1 MENKT
6 SLRHPIFHHSICF
19 TLQQFNILKEVP
31 LTWFIPLAISFWNR
45 GEIYSFLLWLLLV
58 TPLPYPRGRQ
68 EAGNFEKRL
77 LVSRSA
83 LTCSLAKPQGTLPS
97 VSSFPTSCPPG
108 GLETQP
114 AVGNLCPDMPWIQ
127 VQMNWKAKSNTLL
140 SVFGGATAM
149 LPPDE
154 ITFKI
159 PLCLLLCLLH
169 LGKKI
174 V

>member
-1 MENKT
+1 MENKI

-31 LTWFIPLAISFWNR
+31 LTWFIPLGIAFWNR
-45 GEIYSFLLWLLLV
+45 GKFTLSCCGFYLLHR
-58 TPLPYPRGRQ
+58 YPQGRQ

-108 GLETQP
+108 VLETQP
-114 AVGNLCPDMPWIQ
+114 TVGNLCPDMPWIQ
-127 VQMNWKAKSNTLL
+127 VHMDWKAKSNTLL
-140 SVFGGATAM
+140 SVFG
-149 LPPDE
+149 E
-154 ITFKI
+154 Q
-159 PLCLLLCLLH
+159 LLCYPQMR
-169 LGKKI
+169 
-174 V
+174 

>member
-19 TLQQFNILKEVP
+19 TLQQFNPLKEVP
-31 LTWFIPLAISFWNR
+31 LTWFIPLTISFWNR
-45 GEIYSFLLWLLLV
+45 GEFTLSCYGFYLLHR
-58 TPLPYPRGRQ
+58 YPRGRQ

-127 VQMNWKAKSNTLL
+127 VQMDWKGNSSTPL
-140 SVFGGATAM
+140 SVFG
-149 LPPDE
+149 E
-154 ITFKI
+154 Q
-159 PLCLLLCLLH
+159 LLCH
-169 LGKKI
+169 PQMR
-174 V
+174 

>member
-45 GEIYSFLLWLLLV
+45 GKFTLSCCGFYLLHR
-58 TPLPYPRGRQ
+58 YPQGRQ

-77 LVSRSA
+77 LVSRGE
-83 LTCSLAKPQGTLPS
+83 LTCSPSKPQGALPS
-97 VSSFPTSCPPG
+97 VSSFPYLLPPG

-149 LPPDE
+149 LPQMR
-154 ITFKI
+154 
-159 PLCLLLCLLH
+159 
-169 LGKKI
+169 
-174 V
+174 

>member
-45 GEIYSFLLWLLLV
+45 GKFTLSCCGFYLLHR
-58 TPLPYPRGRQ
+58 YPQGRQ

-77 LVSRSA
+77 LVSRGE
-83 LTCSLAKPQGTLPS
+83 LTCSPAKPQGTLPS
-97 VSSFPTSCPPG
+97 VSSFPYLLPSRGTGDSASCWKPLPRHAMNSSTDE
-108 GLETQP
+108 LESKKQHTT
-114 AVGNLCPDMPWIQ
+114 VCVWG
-127 VQMNWKAKSNTLL
+127 SNCYA
-140 SVFGGATAM
+140 S
-149 LPPDE
+149 PDE

-159 PLCLLLCLLH
+159 SLCLLLCLLH
-169 LGKKI
+169 LGKRI